1 MTSRLRNEHY
11 VAFLDESGEDNLQVV
26 AGLFIPARWLRAA
39 ERRWRE
45 FIRDELGSPTGK
57 LEIKGRELIKGEAAS
72 LHAQR
77 VHLSRGGAPISA
89 VGAGR
94 QFYRLALEHI
104 AGITELR
111 VLTVGLRTKYPEEAY
126 RLWYWLAYAALI
138 TRPQSPRPF
147 LPITV
152 IDGEDQA
159 FRAAHSLIAYR
170 FFKSFKDRQPYL
182 HGGRGWFVGGSVLH
196 ESASQPFIQMA
207 DLVAGVGRH
216 AIAKR
221 KGLRRYYAR
230 NLRDFALGRDRE
242 IDISSHALTQLKRRS
257 PTDLANSGWA
267 KALIVR

>member
-1 MTSRLRNEHY
+1 MAAGLRNEHY
-11 VAFLDESGEDNLQVV
+11 VAFLDESGEPNLQVV

-45 FIRDELGSPTGK
+45 FIRGELGSPTGK
-57 LEIKGRELIKGEAAS
+57 LEIKGRELLKGEAAS
-72 LHAQR
+72 LHAQS

-138 TRPQSPRPF
+138 TRSQAPRPF
-147 LPITV
+147 LPTTV

-159 FRAAHSLIAYR
+159 LRGAHSLIAYR

-182 HGGRGWFVGGSVLH
+182 HGGRGWFVGGSLLH

-221 KGLRRYYAR
+221 KGLRTYYAR
-230 NLRDFALGRDRE
+230 NLRDFAFGRHRE
-242 IDISSHALTQLKRRS
+242 IDISAHALAELKRRS
-257 PTDLANSGWA
+257 PTDICGSGWK